1 MESIN
6 YVLALDFIGT
16 FVFAISGA
24 LTAAKQRFDLM
35 GVSIIAFVTALGGG
49 TVRDVLLGIE
59 PVGWMVNIEYLLI
72 ISAGVLIT
80 FFFHEKLEYVR
91 KTLFLFDAMGL
102 GVFAISGLE
111 TSLALD
117 IHPVYAVLLGMISG
131 TMGGVIRDI
140 LCNVTPLIFRREIY
154 ASAGIIGASSYYL
167 LKTFAGLHPSATFLI
182 SVALVI
188 SFRIAAVRF
197 KLGLPRIS

>member
-6 YVLALDFIGT
+6 YVLALDFVGT

-59 PVGWMVNIEYLLI
+59 PVGWMVNIEYLFI
-72 ISAGVLIT
+72 IAGGVLIT
-80 FFFHEKLEYVR
+80 FFFHKKLEHIR

-111 TSLALD
+111 TSLALG
-117 IHPVYAVLLGMISG
+117 IHPVYAILLGMISG

-154 ASAGIIGASSYYL
+154 ASAGIIGASAYYL
-167 LKTFAGLHPSATFLI
+167 LKTHAEFPPSATFLI
-182 SVALVI
+182 SVVLVI
-188 SFRIAAVRF
+188 SIRIAAVRF